1 MSPGNCAK
9 PFRPQAG
16 RRYATGKLAG
26 PVRQTEFFMDRN
38 KQGDHMKIVTLSVIA
53 AGVSLAAALPPAL
66 AAEAYP
72 AKPIRLIV
80 PFPPGGS
87 NDIVGR
93 LVAADLSPLLGQQV
107 VVDNR
112 GGAGGII
119 GSEIAANSQPDGYTL
134 LIASVAFAYNPSIYK
149 SRVRFNPEKSFVAVS
164 MIGTGPS
171 ALTVNPKLP
180 VKSTREFIDMAKSK
194 PGALN
199 YATAGIGSFQHLST
213 ELLKL
218 QAKINITHIPFKGGG
233 PAMADVIAG
242 NTQITMGSLL
252 QLVPHIQGNR
262 LRLLAVGSAKRN
274 NAFPNT
280 PTVAETVPGYEANNW
295 WGILAPAGLS
305 PAIIRTLESAVAK
318 VVNTPD
324 MKKKFDSQ
332 GAEVAYRN
340 SADYTT
346 FIRAETAKWSK
357 VVREAG
363 IKAD

>member
-1 MSPGNCAK
+1 MTK
-9 PFRPQAG
+9 FMRPA
-16 RRYATGKLAG
+16 LAG
-26 PVRQTEFFMDRN
+26 M
-38 KQGDHMKIVTLSVIA
+38 A
-53 AGVSLAAALPPAL
+53 AAALAL
-66 AAEAYP
+66 PLIATAADWAP
-72 AKPIRLIV
+72 TKSVRLIV

-93 LVAADLSPLLGQQV
+93 LVASEMSPLLGQQV
-107 VVDNR
+107 IVDNR

-119 GSEIAANSQPDGYTL
+119 GSEIAANAQGDGHTL

-149 SRVRFNPEKSFVAVS
+149 SMVRFNPEKSFVPIGQ
-164 MIGTGPS
+164 IGTGPS

-180 VKSTREFIDMAKSK
+180 AKSTKELIDMAKAR

-218 QAKINITHIPFKGGG
+218 QAKIELNHIPFKGGG

-252 QLVPHIQGNR
+252 QLVPHIKSSR
-262 LRLLAVGSAKRN
+262 LRLLAVGSAERN
-274 NAFPNT
+274 SAFPNT

-295 WGILAPAGLS
+295 WGLLAPAGVS
-305 PAIIRTLESAVAK
+305 PAIVRALEAALSK
-318 VVNTPD
+318 VVNTPE
-324 MKKKFDSQ
+324 MRKKFESQ
-332 GAEVAYRN
+332 GAEVAYKN
-340 SADYTT
+340 SDTYGK

-357 VVREAG
+357 VVREAN
-363 IKAD
+363 IKAE

>member
-1 MSPGNCAK
+1 MQKILK
-9 PFRPQAG
+9 PAVAG
-16 RRYATGKLAG
+16 
-26 PVRQTEFFMDRN
+26 M
-38 KQGDHMKIVTLSVIA
+38 I
-53 AGVSLAAALPPAL
+53 AAALVLPQFVQ
-66 AAEAYP
+66 AAEWAP
-72 AKPIRLIV
+72 TKPVRVIV

-93 LVAADLSPLLGQQV
+93 LVASDLGPLLGQQV
-107 VVDNR
+107 VIDNR

-119 GSEIAANSQPDGYTL
+119 GTEIAANSQPDGHTL

-149 SRVRFNPEKSFVAVS
+149 AQVRFDPDKSFTPIAL
-164 MIGTGPS
+164 IGSGPS
-171 ALTVNPKLP
+171 ALTVNPKMAA
-180 VKSTREFIDMAKSK
+180 KSTKELLDMAKAK
-194 PGALN
+194 PGSLN

-274 NAFPNT
+274 SAFPNT

-295 WGILAPAGLS
+295 WGILAPAGVS
-305 PAIIRTLESAVAK
+305 PAIVRALEVAVKK
-318 VVNTPD
+318 VVDNPE
-324 MKKKFDSQ
+324 MQKKFDSQ
-332 GAEVAYRN
+332 GAEVSYMN
-340 SADYTT
+340 SAAYGKY
-346 FIRAETAKWSK
+346 IRSETAKWSK
-357 VVREAG
+357 VVRDAG
-363 IKAD
+363 IKAE

>member
-1 MSPGNCAK
+1 M
-9 PFRPQAG
+9 
-16 RRYATGKLAG
+16 
-26 PVRQTEFFMDRN
+26 
-38 KQGDHMKIVTLSVIA
+38 TLF
-53 AGVSLAAALPPAL
+53 LKPAL
-66 AAEAYP
+66 AGMIVAALALPVFAQTAEWAP
-72 AKPIRLIV
+72 TKPVRVIV

-93 LVAADLSPLLGQQV
+93 LVANDLSPLLGQQV
-107 VVDNR
+107 VIDNR

-119 GSEIAANSQPDGYTL
+119 GSEIAASAQADGHTL

-149 SRVRFNPEKSFVAVS
+149 SMVRFDPEKSFTPIAL
-164 MIGTGPS
+164 IGTGPS
-171 ALTVNPKLP
+171 ALTVHPKMAAKTTKDL
-180 VKSTREFIDMAKSK
+180 IDMAKAK
-194 PGALN
+194 PGSLN

-218 QAKINITHIPFKGGG
+218 QAKINIVHIPFKGGG

-274 NAFPNT
+274 SAFPNT

-295 WGILAPAGLS
+295 WGILAPAGVS
-305 PAIIRTLESAVAK
+305 PAIVRRLEAAVAK

-324 MKKKFDSQ
+324 MQKKFDTQ
-332 GAEVAYRN
+332 GAEVLYMN
-340 SADYTT
+340 SAT
-346 FIRAETAKWSK
+346 FGKFIKAETSKWSK
-357 VVREAG
+357 VVRDAG
-363 IKAD
+363 IKAE

>member
-1 MSPGNCAK
+1 MTK
-9 PFRPQAG
+9 
-16 RRYATGKLAG
+16 
-26 PVRQTEFFMDRN
+26 
-38 KQGDHMKIVTLSVIA
+38 TLK
-53 AGVSLAAALPPAL
+53 PAL
-66 AAEAYP
+66 AGMIVAALVLP
-72 AKPIRLIV
+72 VFVRAADWAPTKPVRVIV

-93 LVAADLSPLLGQQV
+93 LVANDLSPLLGQQV
-107 VVDNR
+107 VIDNR

-119 GSEIAANSQPDGYTL
+119 GSEIAANAQPDGHTL

-149 SRVRFNPEKSFVAVS
+149 SQVRFNPEKSFTPIAL
-164 MIGTGPS
+164 IGTGPS
-171 ALTVNPKLP
+171 ALTVNPKMAAKTTKEL
-180 VKSTREFIDMAKSK
+180 IDMAKAK
-194 PGALN
+194 PGSLN

-218 QAKINITHIPFKGGG
+218 QAKINIVHIPFKGGG

-252 QLVPHIQGNR
+252 QLVPHIQSNR

-274 NAFPNT
+274 GAFPNT

-295 WGILAPAGLS
+295 WGILAPAGVT
-305 PAIIRTLESAVAK
+305 PAMVRTLEAAVAK

-324 MKKKFDSQ
+324 MQKKFDSQ
-332 GAEVAYRN
+332 GAEVAYMN
-340 SADYTT
+340 SADYGK
-346 FIRAETAKWSK
+346 FIKAETTKWSK
-357 VVREAG
+357 VVRDAG

>member
-1 MSPGNCAK
+1 MKKILKMALG
-9 PFRPQAG
+9 G
-16 RRYATGKLAG
+16 TIVATLVL
-26 PVRQTEFFMDRN
+26 PTF
-38 KQGDHMKIVTLSVIA
+38 TIA
-53 AGVSLAAALPPAL
+53 ADWAPT
-66 AAEAYP
+66 
-72 AKPIRLIV
+72 KPIRLIV

-119 GSEIAANSQPDGYTL
+119 GSEIAANSQADGHTL

-149 SRVRFNPEKSFVAVS
+149 SLVRFDPEKSFKPIA

-171 ALTVNPKLP
+171 ALTVNPKMAAKTTKELL
-180 VKSTREFIDMAKSK
+180 DMAKAK
-194 PGALN
+194 PGSLN

-218 QAKINITHIPFKGGG
+218 QAKIDITHIPFKGGG

-252 QLVPHIQGNR
+252 QLVPHIQSNR

-274 NAFPNT
+274 SAFPNT

-295 WGILAPAGLS
+295 WGILAPAGVS
-305 PAIIRTLESAVAK
+305 PDIVRRLEAAVSK
-318 VVNTPD
+318 VVNTPE
-324 MKKKFDSQ
+324 MQKKFDSQ
-332 GAEVAYRN
+332 GADAEYKN
-340 SADYTT
+340 SVDYGKFIKVETT
-346 FIRAETAKWSK
+346 KWSK
-357 VVREAG
+357 VVRDAG
-363 IKAD
+363 IKAE

>member
-1 MSPGNCAK
+1 MKKVLK
-9 PFRPQAG
+9 PV
-16 RRYATGKLAG
+16 LCS
-26 PVRQTEFFMDRN
+26 M
-38 KQGDHMKIVTLSVIA
+38 I
-53 AGVSLAAALPPAL
+53 AAALVIPAFAQ
-66 AAEAYP
+66 AADWSP
-72 AKPIRLIV
+72 TKPIRLIV

-119 GSEIAANSQPDGYTL
+119 GSEIAANSQPDGHTL

-149 SRVRFNPEKSFVAVS
+149 SMVRFDPEKSFTPIAQ
-164 MIGTGPS
+164 IGTGPS
-171 ALTVNPKLP
+171 ALTVNPKMPAKTTKDL
-180 VKSTREFIDMAKSK
+180 IDMAKAK

-213 ELLKL
+213 EMLKL
-218 QAKINITHIPFKGGG
+218 LAKIDIVHIPFKGGG

-252 QLVPHIQGNR
+252 QLVPHIQSNR

-274 NAFPNT
+274 SAFPNT

-295 WGILAPAGLS
+295 WGILAPAGVT
-305 PAIIRTLESAVAK
+305 PAMVKRLETAVAK
-318 VVNTPD
+318 VVNTPE
-324 MKKKFDSQ
+324 MQKKFDSQ

-340 SADYTT
+340 SVDYGKFIKVETT
-346 FIRAETAKWSK
+346 KWSK

-363 IKAD
+363 IKAE

>member
-1 MSPGNCAK
+1 MNTRILK
-9 PFRPQAG
+9 PAVAG
-16 RRYATGKLAG
+16 
-26 PVRQTEFFMDRN
+26 
-38 KQGDHMKIVTLSVIA
+38 VIA
-53 AGVSLAAALPPAL
+53 AAL
-66 AAEAYP
+66 AFP
-72 AKPIRLIV
+72 AIVQAADWAPTKPIRLIV

-93 LVAADLSPLLGQQV
+93 LVASDLSPLLGQQV

-119 GSEIAANSQPDGYTL
+119 GSEIAANAQPDGHTL

-149 SRVRFNPEKSFVAVS
+149 SRVRFDPEKSFTPIAQ
-164 MIGTGPS
+164 IGTGPS
-171 ALTVNPKLP
+171 ALTVNPNMPAKTTKDL
-180 VKSTREFIDMAKSK
+180 IDMAKAK
-194 PGALN
+194 PGTLN

-213 ELLKL
+213 EMLKL
-218 QAKINITHIPFKGGG
+218 LGKINIVHIPFKGGG

-252 QLVPHIQGNR
+252 QLVPHIQSNR

-274 NAFPNT
+274 SAFPNA

-295 WGILAPAGLS
+295 WGILAPAGVS
-305 PAIIRTLESAVAK
+305 PAIVRRLESEVAK

-324 MKKKFDSQ
+324 MQKKFDSQ
-332 GAEVAYRN
+332 GAEVAYKN
-340 SADYTT
+340 SADYRK
-346 FIRAETAKWSK
+346 FIKIETDKWSK

-363 IKAD
+363 IKSE

>member
-1 MSPGNCAK
+1 M
-9 PFRPQAG
+9 
-16 RRYATGKLAG
+16 
-26 PVRQTEFFMDRN
+26 
-38 KQGDHMKIVTLSVIA
+38 TLS
-53 AGVSLAAALPPAL
+53 LKPAL
-66 AAEAYP
+66 AGMIVAALALPVFVQAAEWGP
-72 AKPIRLIV
+72 TKPVRMIV

-93 LVAADLSPLLGQQV
+93 IVANDLSPLLGQQV

-119 GSEIAANSQPDGYTL
+119 GSEIAANSQPDGHTL

-149 SRVRFNPEKSFVAVS
+149 SRVRFDPEKSFTPIAQ
-164 MIGTGPS
+164 IGTGPS
-171 ALTVNPKLP
+171 ALTVNPKVPAKTTKDL
-180 VKSTREFIDMAKSK
+180 IDMAKAK
-194 PGALN
+194 PGSLN

-213 ELLKL
+213 EMLKL
-218 QAKINITHIPFKGGG
+218 LSKVNIVHIPFKGGG

-295 WGILAPAGLS
+295 WGILAPAGVT
-305 PAIIRTLESAVAK
+305 PAMVKKLEESVAK
-318 VVNTPD
+318 VVNTPE
-324 MKKKFDSQ
+324 MQKKFDSQ
-332 GAEVAYRN
+332 GAEVAYKN
-340 SADYTT
+340 SANYRK
-346 FIRAETAKWSK
+346 FIKVETDKWSK

>member
-1 MSPGNCAK
+1 MAKILKPAAAGMIAVALTLPVLAQAQANWSPTK
-9 PFRPQAG
+9 
-16 RRYATGKLAG
+16 
-26 PVRQTEFFMDRN
+26 PVR
-38 KQGDHMKIVTLSVIA
+38 V
-53 AGVSLAAALPPAL
+53 
-66 AAEAYP
+66 
-72 AKPIRLIV
+72 IV

-93 LVAADLSPLLGQQV
+93 LVANDLSPLLGQQV

-119 GSEIAANSQPDGYTL
+119 GTEIAANAQPDGHTL

-149 SRVRFNPEKSFVAVS
+149 SQVRFDPEKSFTPIAL
-164 MIGTGPS
+164 IGSGPS
-171 ALTVNPKLP
+171 ALTVNPKMAAKTTKELL
-180 VKSTREFIDMAKSK
+180 DMAKAK

-262 LRLLAVGSAKRN
+262 LRLLAVGSSKRN
-274 NAFPNT
+274 SAFPNT

-295 WGILAPAGLS
+295 WGILAPAGVS
-305 PAIIRTLESAVAK
+305 PAIVRALETAVKK
-318 VVNTPD
+318 VVDNPE
-324 MKKKFDSQ
+324 MQKKFDTQ
-332 GAEVAYRN
+332 GAEVSYMN
-340 SADYTT
+340 SATYGKY
-346 FIRAETAKWSK
+346 IRTETAKWSK
-357 VVREAG
+357 VVRDAG
-363 IKAD
+363 IKAE